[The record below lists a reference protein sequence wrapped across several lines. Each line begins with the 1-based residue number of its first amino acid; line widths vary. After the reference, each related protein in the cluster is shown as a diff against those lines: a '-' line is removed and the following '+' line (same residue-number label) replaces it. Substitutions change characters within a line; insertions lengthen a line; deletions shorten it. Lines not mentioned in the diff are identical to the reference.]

1 MATVRS
7 ACIAALEISIATV
20 VLPVPTSPVNHM
32 PRPASTCA
40 ATSPTYRRT
49 SRTRCGFAR
58 SMLGSGSRSKDT
70 SR

>member
-40 ATSPTYRRT
+40 ATSPT
-49 SRTRCGFAR
+49 
-58 SMLGSGSRSKDT
+58 
-70 SR
+70 